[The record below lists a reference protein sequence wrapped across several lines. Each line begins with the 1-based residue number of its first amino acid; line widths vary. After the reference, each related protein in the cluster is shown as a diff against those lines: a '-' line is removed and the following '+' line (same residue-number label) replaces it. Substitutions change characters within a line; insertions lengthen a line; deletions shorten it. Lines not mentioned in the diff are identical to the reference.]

1 LRLLSDDDDDKNSI
15 AMQLSIKFDADTR
28 VAFIDSKELSF
39 KRAKEFVFTITITA
53 DAYLIE
59 VNGEFL
65 YSLRHRLNFRDIT
78 RLVVFNESK
87 QLYLRSVNY
96 SKGFLRVTNQFEVS
110 TVSGSSADKLKGK
123 RKARFLIS
131 HHDPGN
137 ELHPWVLIQNVKYSD
152 QYLAVSEDSTKL
164 ITIKSKVNLCAMH
177 ASLLQAVFLKY
188 PNNRERKQTTG
199 ANVPDFNSLKSNH
212 L

>member
-1 LRLLSDDDDDKNSI
+1 L
-15 AMQLSIKFDADTR
+15 F
-28 VAFIDSKELSF
+28 EL
-39 KRAKEFVFTITITA
+39 
-53 DAYLIE
+53 
-59 VNGEFL
+59 
-65 YSLRHRLNFRDIT
+65 
-78 RLVVFNESK
+78 
-87 QLYLRSVNY
+87 
-96 SKGFLRVTNQFEVS
+96 
-110 TVSGSSADKLKGK
+110 
-123 RKARFLIS
+123 ARFLIS